1 MESMLSWLNQPL
13 SPESGIRLWMAIA
26 AGLALLAAILVGVL
40 LGRRMRRRPKAQEPV
55 TLESKKQ
62 PVLELANLQGI
73 GARDEQQDAFGM
85 SPLGRYKENG
95 LLAVLC
101 DGMGGMAAGGAIA
114 SETVTGL
121 LGFFPWPD
129 EEQALQWIWQQ
140 SRRVYDRFRG
150 RGGTTLVATLLR
162 GERLWFCCAGDS
174 DLFLLRQGELY
185 PLHIPQEYRYD
196 LALQALE
203 IGSPLEAA
211 FGDPQAGALTE
222 YIGKAEVTC
231 RYSRIPLRLEKED
244 TLLLCSDGVSDTLT
258 KKQLRE
264 ALALPPQAA
273 CDRLEEDILA
283 AGLPNQDNYTAIIMR
298 YHGEG
303 EDT

>member
-1 MESMLSWLNQPL
+1 MERILAWLNHPL
-13 SPESGIRLWMAIA
+13 SSEGGIRLWMALG
-26 AGLALLAAILVGVL
+26 AGLVLLAAILIGAF
-40 LGRRMRRRPKAQEPV
+40 LGRRARRRHKPPEPV
-55 TLESKKQ
+55 TREPKKQ
-62 PVLELANLQGI
+62 PALELANLQGM
-73 GARDEQQDAFGM
+73 GMRAEQQDAFGM
-85 SPLGRYKENG
+85 SPLDRYKENG

-203 IGSPLEAA
+203 GGSSLEAA
-211 FGDPQAGALTE
+211 FLDPQAGALTE

-258 KKQLRE
+258 RKQLRE